1 MEPGREG
8 VGRTERVRKRMR
20 QRWTKR
26 WSDPETESHRYIWIW
41 MYLRERERGAGGR
54 IRTRKGRERE
64 KEMEMYQRGMEQ
76 NRGRK
81 RECDGNKDAKRDT
94 EGPKGSLRFAR
105 ESMSQIQ
112 GTERQAGMRAL
123 EARKQSEV
131 PRRLRLQTSTD
142 PNPRSTLPQRS
153 CLSPDPR
160 LTSSSLLWGE
170 LCQAVLP
177 CTGLLLHPLQG
188 PFIWLEA
195 APHP

>member
-1 MEPGREG
+1 MGRKNKNKKGQGEG
-8 VGRTERVRKRMR
+8 ERDGDV
-20 QRWTKR
+20 
-26 WSDPETESHRYIWIW
+26 SEGD
-41 MYLRERERGAGGR
+41 GA
-54 IRTRKGRERE
+54 KQRE
-64 KEMEMYQRGMEQ
+64 K
-76 NRGRK
+76 K
-81 RECDGNKDAKRDT
+81 RQCDGNKDAKRDT

-131 PRRLRLQTSTD
+131 PGRLRLETSTD
-142 PNPRSTLPQRS
+142 PNPRSTLPQQS
-153 CLSPDPR
+153 YPSPDPR

-170 LCQAVLP
+170 LCQAVLL
-177 CTGLLLHPLQG
+177 CTGLLLHPLRG